1 MQGWD
6 YKKTETMLK
15 TIEPDSSI
23 APFKYFI
30 LKVAS
35 LKYLYIALIILCFAL
50 AFLYNHF
57 ATKVYEASASLS
69 PVENKTSSI
78 LKSNELFS
86 SLQSLESISNIE
98 NDITNLNSFELVYS
112 TVSDMNLEVSYFR
125 EFKKVIRQ
133 TEEMFGNSPLTVSID
148 KSHNQPIDAKF
159 HVSILDD
166 NSYRLSVSGK
176 KVSFYNYVDN
186 QVISEDNVVEF
197 DTVCKFNE
205 TISNRLFS
213 FSVGLKKENLPVAPK
228 VKYNYYFVLNHLD
241 FLAKDYLK
249 NLEIEKASP
258 LASII
263 NIKFSE
269 SNLDKTITFL
279 NRFLNTYLEQNLEK
293 KNYLARS
300 TVRFIDT
307 QVSEISDSLVQSES
321 ALRNYR
327 SANQVMDLSFQGQ
340 QTFEQ
345 MTSIETERASLQVQE
360 RYYNYVLNYFKM
372 NESGSG
378 VVLPSAMNVAD
389 PIINQ
394 LITTLNDLNLQRS
407 SLLAGSN
414 PQKNIFLNQIDA
426 KIAAQ
431 KQTIIENFTNNLN
444 TLTLS
449 LKELDYR
456 QEKLSREISRLPRT
470 EMNMVSMQRKFN
482 LNDAI
487 YTFLLQ
493 KRSEA
498 AIALASNYPDYEIVE
513 PARTITS
520 KIVAPKKA
528 INYLMA
534 LFFGL
539 LIPTLYLMIRDFFDD
554 KIRSIND
561 AEYMLHRSVM
571 SVIYS
576 NNLKSETV
584 VAEHPKSAISESF
597 RNLRSSLF
605 LKSDHEKSKVI
616 LITSSQ
622 PQDGKS
628 FVSLNLSS
636 SIASVG
642 YKTILIDC
650 DLRRPTLHI
659 KLKENNN
666 YGLTNYMIK
675 KASADEIIRGT
686 NITNLDF
693 ISAGP
698 VIPNP
703 SELIESGVMDNLIN
717 DLKTKYDYIV
727 IDTTP
732 VGIVADAILM
742 MKYASK
748 VLMVIRNNYTRKD
761 IFANVLN
768 NLKTNKMNNFDI
780 VYNDLSLHKSSYRH
794 YSNYYIKN

>member
-1 MQGWD
+1 
-6 YKKTETMLK
+6 MLK

-23 APFKYFI
+23 APIKYFI
-30 LKVAS
+30 LKVNS
-35 LKYLYIALIILCFAL
+35 IKYLYVAMIILCFGIAI
-50 AFLYNHF
+50 LYNHF
-57 ATKVYEASASLS
+57 SHRVYEASASLS

-78 LKSNELFS
+78 LS
-86 SLQSLESISNIE
+86 SAQMFNGLQSLESLKNID
-98 NDITNLNSFELVYS
+98 NDISTLRSFSLVYS
-112 TVSDMNLEVSYFR
+112 TVNIMNLEVNYFS
-125 EFKKVIRQ
+125 EHKKYIKQ
-133 TEEMFGNSPLTVSID
+133 TEELFSNSPFTVSID
-148 KSHNQPIDAKF
+148 KSHIQPIDAK
-159 HVSILDD
+159 IYITMLDE
-166 NSYRLSVSGK
+166 SSFRLYISQK

-186 QVISEDNVVEF
+186 QTVSEDNVVKL
-197 DTVCKFNE
+197 DTICRFNE
-205 TISNRLFS
+205 PISNKIMR
-213 FSVGLKKENLPVAPK
+213 FSVSLNKDNLIPNSP
-228 VKYNYYFVLNHLD
+228 VKYQYYIKFNHLD
-241 FLAKDYLK
+241 LLANDYLRR
-249 NLEIEKASP
+249 LEVAKSSP

-269 SNLDKTITFL
+269 GNREKTITFL
-279 NRFLNTYLEQNLEK
+279 NRYLNSFLEQDLGKKNNAALNTVK
-293 KNYLARS
+293 
-300 TVRFIDT
+300 FIDS
-307 QVSEISDSLVQSES
+307 QISEISDSLVRSES
-321 ALRNYR
+321 ALKNYK

-340 QTFEQ
+340 RIYEQ
-345 MTSIETERASLQVQE
+345 MQDIETERANLQVQE
-360 RYYNYVLNYFKM
+360 RYYNYVINYFKANQDM
-372 NESGSG
+372 SGL
-378 VVLPSAMNVAD
+378 VPPTAMNVAD

-394 LITTLNDLNLQRS
+394 LITTLYDLNAQRS
-407 SLLAGSN
+407 TLAAGSN
-414 PQKNIFLNQIDA
+414 PQKNIFIGQIDT
-426 KIAAQ
+426 KIAIQ
-431 KQTIIENFTNNLN
+431 KRTILENFTNNLN

-449 LKELDYR
+449 LNELNYR
-456 QEKLSREISRLPRT
+456 QDKLSKEITKLPRT
-470 EMNMVSMQRKFN
+470 EMNMVSMQRKFS

-498 AIALASNYPDYEIVE
+498 QISLASTYPDYEIIE

-520 KIVAPKKA
+520 KIISPKKP
-528 INYLMA
+528 INFMLA

-539 LIPTLYLMIRDFFDD
+539 LLPTLYLLIRDFLDD

-561 AEYMLHRSVM
+561 AEYLLHRSVM

-576 NNLKSETV
+576 NNLKSESV
-584 VAEHPKSAISESF
+584 VAEFPKSAISESF

-659 KLKENNN
+659 KLKEDNSV
-666 YGLTNYMIK
+666 GLTNFMMK
-675 KASADEIIRGT
+675 KASVEDIIRT
-686 NITNLDF
+686 TAVSNLDF

-703 SELIESGVMDNLIN
+703 SELIESGVLDNLIN
-717 DLKTKYDYIV
+717 FLKTKYDYIV

-761 IFANVLN
+761 LFANVIS
-768 NLKTNKMNNFDI
+768 NLKTNKLNNYDI

>member
-1 MQGWD
+1 
-6 YKKTETMLK
+6 MLK

-23 APFKYFI
+23 APLKYFV

-35 LKYLYIALIILCFAL
+35 LKYLYMALIILCL
-50 AFLYNHF
+50 AIAGLYNHF
-57 ATKVYEASASLS
+57 SNKVYEASASLS

-78 LKSNELFS
+78 LSSNELFS
-86 SLQSLESISNIE
+86 GMQSLESLKNIE
-98 NDITNLNSFELVYS
+98 NDINNLSSFELVYS
-112 TVSDMNLEVSYFR
+112 TVNSMNLEVSYFT
-125 EFKKVIRQ
+125 EFKKIFRQ
-133 TEEMFGNSPLTVSID
+133 TSELFGTTPYTVSID
-148 KSHNQPIDAKF
+148 KSHIQPLNANINIT
-159 HVSILDD
+159 ILDE
-166 NSYRLSVSGK
+166 SSFRLTASQK
-176 KVSFYNYVDN
+176 KVLFYNYVDN
-186 QVISEDNVVEF
+186 QIVSEDNVFEI
-197 DTVCKFNE
+197 DTICKFNE
-205 TISNRLFS
+205 PISNDALR
-213 FSVGLKKENLPVAPK
+213 FSVSLNKEYPK
-228 VKYNYYFVLNHLD
+228 PKSDSKYQYYFKFNHLD
-241 FLAKDYLK
+241 YLANGYLK
-249 NLEIEKASP
+249 KLEIEKVSP

-263 NIKFSE
+263 NVKFSE

-279 NRFLNTYLEQNLEK
+279 NRFLNSFLEENLAK
-293 KNYLARS
+293 KNNMAS
-300 TVRFIDT
+300 KTVSFIES
-307 QVSEISDSLVQSES
+307 QISDMTDSLVRSES
-321 ALRNYR
+321 ALKNYR

-340 QTFEQ
+340 RVYDQ
-345 MTSIETERASLQVQE
+345 MTEIDNERANLQVQE
-360 RYYNYVLNYFKM
+360 RYYKYVINYFKL
-372 NESGSG
+372 NQDVSG
-378 VVLPSAMNVAD
+378 LTPPSAMNVSD

-394 LITTLNDLNLQRS
+394 MITNLNDLNSQRS
-407 SLLAGSN
+407 TLIAGSN
-414 PQKNIFLNQIDA
+414 PQKNIFLGQIDS
-426 KIAAQ
+426 KIDFQ
-431 KQTIIENFTNNLN
+431 KRIILENFTNNLN

-449 LKELDYR
+449 LNELDYR
-456 QEKLSREISRLPRT
+456 QQKLSKEASSLPRT

-482 LNDAI
+482 LNDEI

-498 AIALASNYPDYEIVE
+498 QISLASTRPDYEIVE

-520 KIVAPKKA
+520 KIISPKKT
-528 INYLMA
+528 INYMMA

-539 LIPTLYLMIRDFFDD
+539 LLPTLYLMLRDFFDD

-571 SVIYS
+571 SVIFS
-576 NNLKSETV
+576 NNLKSEAV
-584 VAEHPKSAISESF
+584 VAEFPKSAISESF

-616 LITSSQ
+616 IITSSQ

-642 YKTILIDC
+642 YKTVLIDC

-659 KLKENNN
+659 KLKEDNTSGISNF
-666 YGLTNYMIK
+666 MMK
-675 KASADEIIRGT
+675 KATAEEIIRNT
-686 NITNLDF
+686 AITNLDF

-703 SELIESGVMDNLIN
+703 SELIESGVLDNLISY
-717 DLKTKYDYIV
+717 LKTKYDYIV

-761 IFANVLN
+761 IFANVIN
-768 NLKTNKMNNFDI
+768 NLKSNKLSNYDI

>member
-1 MQGWD
+1 
-6 YKKTETMLK
+6 MLK

-23 APFKYFI
+23 APLKYFI

-35 LKYLYIALIILCFAL
+35 LKYLYMALIVLCLAI

-57 ATKVYEASASLS
+57 SNEEYEASASLS

-78 LKSNELFS
+78 LSSNDLFS
-86 SLQSLESISNIE
+86 GMQSLESLNNIE
-98 NDITNLNSFELVYS
+98 NDINNLSSFELVYS
-112 TVSDMNLEVSYFR
+112 TVNSMNLEVSYFT
-125 EFKKVIRQ
+125 EYKKIFKQ
-133 TEEMFGNSPLTVSID
+133 TNELFGTTPFTVSID
-148 KSHNQPIDAKF
+148 KSHIQPIDAKIY
-159 HVSILDD
+159 VIVLDE
-166 NSYRLSVSGK
+166 SSFRLTGSQK

-186 QVISEDNVVEF
+186 QIVSEDNVFEI
-197 DTVCKFNE
+197 DTICKFNE
-205 TISNRLFS
+205 PINNNALRFSISLN
-213 FSVGLKKENLPVAPK
+213 KEYPK
-228 VKYNYYFVLNHLD
+228 PKSGSKYQYYFKFNHLD
-241 FLAKDYLK
+241 YLANGYLK
-249 NLEIEKASP
+249 KLEIEKASP

-263 NIKFSE
+263 NVKFSE

-279 NRFLNTYLEQNLEK
+279 NRYLNSFLEENLAK
-293 KNYLARS
+293 KNNMASR
-300 TVRFIDT
+300 TVSFIDS
-307 QVSEISDSLVQSES
+307 QISDMADSLVRSES
-321 ALRNYR
+321 ALKNYR
-327 SANQVMDLSFQGQ
+327 SANQVVDLSFQGQ
-340 QTFEQ
+340 RVYEQ
-345 MTSIETERASLQVQE
+345 MTEIDNERANLQVQE
-360 RYYNYVLNYFKM
+360 RYYKYVINYF
-372 NESGSG
+372 NISQDVSG
-378 VVLPSAMNVAD
+378 LTPPSAMNVSD

-394 LITTLNDLNLQRS
+394 MITNLNDLNAQRS
-407 SLLAGSN
+407 ALLSKSN
-414 PQKNIFLNQIDA
+414 EQKNIFIGQIDS
-426 KIAAQ
+426 KINFQ
-431 KQTIIENFTNNLN
+431 KKIILENFTNNLN

-449 LKELDYR
+449 LNELDYR
-456 QEKLSREISRLPRT
+456 QQKLSKEASSLPRT

-482 LNDAI
+482 LNDEI

-498 AIALASNYPDYEIVE
+498 QISLASTRPDYEIVE

-520 KIVAPKKA
+520 RIVAPKKA
-528 INYLMA
+528 INYMMA
-534 LFFGL
+534 LFLGL
-539 LIPTLYLMIRDFFDD
+539 LLPTLFLMIRDFFDD

-576 NNLKSETV
+576 NNLKSESV
-584 VAEHPKSAISESF
+584 VAEFPKSAISESF

-616 LITSSQ
+616 IITSSQ

-642 YKTILIDC
+642 YKTMLIDC

-659 KLKENNN
+659 KLKEDNTK
-666 YGLTNYMIK
+666 GISNYMMK
-675 KASADEIIRGT
+675 KATAEEIIRNT
-686 NITNLDF
+686 AITNLDF

-703 SELIESGVMDNLIN
+703 SELIESGVLDNLISY
-717 DLKTKYDYIV
+717 LKTKYDYIV

-761 IFANVLN
+761 IFANVIN
-768 NLKTNKMNNFDI
+768 NLKSNKLSNYDI
-780 VYNDLSLHKSSYRH
+780 VYNDLNLHKSSYRH